1 MVPEID
7 NINHDQVPLP
17 FGGGARGG
25 VGGVGGVG
33 GAALAHDPT
42 LSPESRVWVYTA
54 SRRLTDPEAEFTRQ
68 QTAAFLQTWTAHNQA
83 LLAKSELID
92 NQLLLLVVDETQAGA
107 SGCSIDKSVHFLEQL
122 GQHLGLDWFERMRF
136 GWVDAAGELYFADR
150 AEFAALRQAGT
161 ITDSTLVVNT
171 LVQKRGE
178 LADQWLIPYAQSW
191 HRRLF

>member
-1 MVPEID
+1 MVPEIN

-25 VGGVGGVG
+25 VGGVS
-33 GAALAHDPT
+33 ALAHDPT

-54 SRRLTDPEAEFTRQ
+54 SRRLTDTEAEFTRQ